1 MWIVIETF
9 WTPTIC
15 TDFEGEVLSWEKEEN
30 AKIYAD
36 TECQNVLKMIEK
48 KPRMVQLFLSNI
60 FN

>member
-15 TDFEGEVLSWEKEEN
+15 TDFGGEVLSWEKEEN

-36 TECQNVLKMIEK
+36 TECQNGTIVFIEH
-48 KPRMVQLFLSNI
+48 L
-60 FN
+60 